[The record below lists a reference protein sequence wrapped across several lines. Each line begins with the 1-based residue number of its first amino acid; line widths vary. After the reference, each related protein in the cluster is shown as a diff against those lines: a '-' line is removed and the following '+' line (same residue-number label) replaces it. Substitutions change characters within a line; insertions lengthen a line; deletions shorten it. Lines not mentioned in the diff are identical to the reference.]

1 MATSAM
7 ADSARLAP
15 LARAAP
21 LVRLG
26 ASARA
31 FAFPLA
37 LLTLLEAWARTAGK
51 ASDAL
56 AAPTSALRAFGVLV
70 VEGGLFGPTAFT
82 LGSAALG
89 LALAALAAVPL
100 GTLLGLSRRVGAAAF
115 LSVEVLRP
123 VPSVAL
129 IPLAML
135 VFGFGVRME
144 VGVIAFATFWPML
157 VLAQAA
163 ARQVEPQLLEVSA
176 ALQLTPAARFA
187 KVVLPA
193 MVPRLFVALRL
204 GVAIALVV
212 AVTVEIAANP
222 HGMGYAMM
230 IAQQSLDPATML
242 AWLAWIGCV
251 GWLVNAGAMAL
262 QRQVAWRMGEA
273 DPGAAPSGLAG
284 PAGAAR

>member
-1 MATSAM
+1 ML
-7 ADSARLAP
+7 DRARP
-15 LARAAP
+15 F
-21 LVRLG
+21 V
-26 ASARA
+26 
-31 FAFPLA
+31 FPL
-37 LLTLLEAWARTAGK
+37 LLLAGLEAWARTAGRS
-51 ASDAL
+51 SDAL
-56 AAPTSALRAFGVLV
+56 APPTAAARAFVGLV
-70 VEGGLFGPTAFT
+70 TDGGLFGPTAFT

-100 GTLLGLSRRVGAAAF
+100 GALLGLSRRAGAAAF
-115 LSVEVLRP
+115 LTVEALRP

-135 VFGFGVRME
+135 VFGFGLRLE

-176 ALQLTPAARFA
+176 ALQLTPWARLW
-187 KVVLPA
+187 KVLLPA
-193 MVPRLFVALRL
+193 MLPRLFVALRL

-251 GWLVNAGAMAL
+251 GWLINAAALAL
-262 QRQVAWRMGEA
+262 QRWLARRMGEA
-273 DPGAAPSGLAG
+273 GE
-284 PAGAAR
+284 

>member
-1 MATSAM
+1 M
-7 ADSARLAP
+7 ADPLRLAP
-15 LARAAP
+15 LARMAP

-26 ASARA
+26 ASVRA
-31 FAFPLA
+31 FAFPLV
-37 LLTLLEAWARTAGK
+37 LLALLEAWARTAGR

-56 AAPTSALRAFGVLV
+56 APPTQALRAFGMLV
-70 VEGGLFGPTAFT
+70 AEGGLFGPTVFT

-100 GTLLGLSRRVGAAAF
+100 GTLLGLLRRAEAAAF

-144 VGVIAFATFWPML
+144 VGVIAFATFWPLL

-176 ALQLTPAARFA
+176 ALQLAPAARFA

-230 IAQQSLDPATML
+230 IAQQSLDPAIML